1 MRSMWIFYYEEKY
14 IFMMKTMIRNE
25 NLNYKED
32 SRKKELF
39 LMKFTWSS
47 IGMYRNITGTATKR
61 NVNIT

>member
-47 IGMYRNITGTATKR
+47 IEMYRNITGTATKR

>member
-1 MRSMWIFYYEEKY
+1 
-14 IFMMKTMIRNE
+14 MKTMIRNE